1 MSESVLSVGVEMIL
15 AVLAAA
21 VFVVDCV
28 RQEAA
33 RALRPALARKRS
45 A

>member
-33 RALRPALARKRS
+33 PALRPALARKRS